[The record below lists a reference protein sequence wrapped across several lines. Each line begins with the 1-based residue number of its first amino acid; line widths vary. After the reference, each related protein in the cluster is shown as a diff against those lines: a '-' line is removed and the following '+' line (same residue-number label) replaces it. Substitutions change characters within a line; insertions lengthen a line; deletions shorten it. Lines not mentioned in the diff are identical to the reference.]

1 MLEGYPHVNLL
12 IAIHTLLRNESL
24 QCEVTVVLEDPLMVF
39 FRTFCWNYSFA
50 DRKPCP
56 AEQRGNYGQ
65 SKLGV
70 QQTLYGRQSRLTDG
84 KQAYGRWQWKSR

>member
-1 MLEGYPHVNLL
+1 MEFTYKWGL
-12 IAIHTLLRNESL
+12 IACKCVSI
-24 QCEVTVVLEDPLMVF
+24 
-39 FRTFCWNYSFA
+39 CWNYSFA

-56 AEQRGNYGQ
+56 AGQRGNYGQ

-84 KQAYGRWQWKSR
+84 KQVYGRWQWKGR